1 MDEEGRIPKM
11 EEGLDEFAVEEEKKM
26 DNETCVD
33 EKDLTGKTYGFYVA
47 GVQHHDIYKVMDVLK
62 EEDFLSMVLEPSN
75 QYDPN
80 AVRLEFRDVM
90 IGYVPMK
97 ISADISALIMS
108 DEELWGCKIIEL
120 KWDEKSWKQVKVS
133 IEEIN

>member
-1 MDEEGRIPKM
+1 MDEES
-11 EEGLDEFAVEEEKKM
+11 KKY
-26 DNETCVD
+26 
-33 EKDLTGKTYGFYVA
+33 KFYVA
-47 GVQHHDIYKVMDVLK
+47 GVQHHDIYKVEKILK

-90 IGYVPMK
+90 IGYVPRT
-97 ISADISALIMS
+97 ISADIAALIMT
-108 DEELWGCKIIEL
+108 DEGLWSCKIVEL

-133 IEEIN
+133 IEEVSWKQADCSAEAIEEALEKGDYIVEGE